1 VGPVPLTVGM
11 IASQCGRIAPTV
23 WARTL
28 TVWAVFP
35 HSVGVFPHS
44 VGESRPH
51 CEGFPPHYT
60 SQCDVQ
66 CDTLTWS
73 VTLGWYLRPSYMAI
87 KRESI
92 HTGLKERAD
101 LHAANHACA
110 GRRSP
115 ERRLWGIHFRKVCNS
130 CEWLI
135 TDACFVPARRDWTA

>member
-23 WARTL
+23 WARTP

-73 VTLGWYLRPSYMAI
+73 VTLRGLVPPTFLCSKALSALNFYLSSSHHQLLVTTI
-87 KRESI
+87 KLC
-92 HTGLKERAD
+92 T
-101 LHAANHACA
+101 C
-110 GRRSP
+110 
-115 ERRLWGIHFRKVCNS
+115 V
-130 CEWLI
+130 
-135 TDACFVPARRDWTA
+135 

>member
-1 VGPVPLTVGM
+1 MGPVPLTVGM

-23 WARTL
+23 WADRAHRNPVWARTP

-73 VTLGWYLRPSYMAI
+73 VTLGWYLRPSYVT
-87 KRESI
+87 KFQS
-92 HTGLKERAD
+92 
-101 LHAANHACA
+101 
-110 GRRSP
+110 GRVVTR
-115 ERRLWGIHFRKVCNS
+115 
-130 CEWLI
+130 
-135 TDACFVPARRDWTA
+135 